1 MVRLGDKSGVEYV
14 LDRERIRYN
23 SAAMNQPDRKQQDE
37 FRSAVTMTVVWVA
50 GLTLIIIFVAL
61 LAGILLD
68 KFLNSKPLFTV
79 ILTIASIP
87 LTIYT
92 TFRVVKAASSR
103 IQPVAKRVNSQEEPH
118 RGENN

>member
-1 MVRLGDKSGVEYV
+1 
-14 LDRERIRYN
+14 
-23 SAAMNQPDRKQQDE
+23 MNQPGRKQKDE
-37 FRSAVTMTVVWVA
+37 FRAAVTMTVMWVA
-50 GLTLIIIFVAL
+50 GLTLVIIFVAL
-61 LAGILLD
+61 FAGILLD

-87 LTIYT
+87 LTIFS

-103 IQPVAKRVNSQEEPH
+103 IQPAAKKETSEEEPH

>member
-1 MVRLGDKSGVEYV
+1 M
-14 LDRERIRYN
+14 
-23 SAAMNQPDRKQQDE
+23 
-37 FRSAVTMTVVWVA
+37 WVA
-50 GLTLIIIFVAL
+50 GLTLAIIFVAL
-61 LAGILLD
+61 FAGILLD

-87 LTIYT
+87 LTIIS

-103 IQPVAKRVNSQEEPH
+103 IQPVAKKENLQEESH